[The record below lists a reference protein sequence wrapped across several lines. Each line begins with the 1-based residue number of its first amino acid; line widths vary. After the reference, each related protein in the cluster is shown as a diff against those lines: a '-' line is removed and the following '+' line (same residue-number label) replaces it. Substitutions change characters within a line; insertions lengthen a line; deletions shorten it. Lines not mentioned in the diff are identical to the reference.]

1 MSKLRP
7 LCNKLV
13 VRRLKNESVT
23 TSGII
28 LSQSSLELSN
38 KGEVLAV
45 GVEVVD
51 IKEQD
56 IVLFNNDQT
65 VQIVKVNNEEFLI
78 IKDSDNLVIVENELG
93 IYYEIT

>member
-7 LCNKLV
+7 LCNELV

-23 TSGII
+23 TSSII

-56 IVLFNNDQT
+56 IVLFNMMT
-65 VQIVKVNNEEFLI
+65 SFVYPIYEEGF
-78 IKDSDNLVIVENELG
+78 ENITL
-93 IYYEIT
+93 EIN

>member
-23 TSGII
+23 TSSII

-45 GVEVVD
+45 GVEVVG

-78 IKDSDNLVIVENELG
+78 IKDSDILAIVEN
-93 IYYEIT
+93 

>member
-45 GVEVVD
+45 GVKVVD

-78 IKDSDNLVIVENELG
+78 IKDSDILAIVEN
-93 IYYEIT
+93 

>member
-78 IKDSDNLVIVENELG
+78 IKDSGILAIVEN
-93 IYYEIT
+93 

>member
-78 IKDSDNLVIVENELG
+78 TISDLKKFVNENDKVL
-93 IYYEIT
+93 

>member
-38 KGEVLAV
+38 KGEVLAI

-65 VQIVKVNNEEFLI
+65 VQIIKVNNEEFLI
-78 IKDSDNLVIVENELG
+78 IKDSDILAIVEN
-93 IYYEIT
+93 

>member
-65 VQIVKVNNEEFLI
+65 VQIVKVNNEESLI
-78 IKDSDNLVIVENELG
+78 IKDSDILAIVEN
-93 IYYEIT
+93 

>member
-45 GVEVVD
+45 GVEVID

-65 VQIVKVNNEEFLI
+65 VQIVKVNNEEILI
-78 IKDSDNLVIVENELG
+78 IKDSDILAIVEN
-93 IYYEIT
+93 

>member
-65 VQIVKVNNEEFLI
+65 IQIVKVNNEEFLI
-78 IKDSDNLVIVENELG
+78 IKDSDILAIVEN
-93 IYYEIT
+93 

>member
-23 TSGII
+23 TSSII
-28 LSQSSLELSN
+28 LSQSSLELTN

-78 IKDSDNLVIVENELG
+78 IKDSDILAIVEN
-93 IYYEIT
+93 

>member
-65 VQIVKVNNEEFLI
+65 VQIIKVNNEEFLI
-78 IKDSDNLVIVENELG
+78 IKDSDILAIVEN
-93 IYYEIT
+93 

>member
-78 IKDSDNLVIVENELG
+78 IKDSDILAIVEN
-93 IYYEIT
+93 

>member
-7 LCNKLV
+7 LYNKLV

-78 IKDSDNLVIVENELG
+78 IKDSDILAIVEN
-93 IYYEIT
+93 

>member
-65 VQIVKVNNEEFLI
+65 VQIVKVNNKEFLI
-78 IKDSDNLVIVENELG
+78 IKDSDILAIVEN
-93 IYYEIT
+93 

>member
-45 GVEVVD
+45 GVEIVD

-78 IKDSDNLVIVENELG
+78 IKDSDILAIVEN
-93 IYYEIT
+93 

>member
-38 KGEVLAV
+38 KGEVLAI

-78 IKDSDNLVIVENELG
+78 IKDSDILAIVEN
-93 IYYEIT
+93 

>member
-28 LSQSSLELSN
+28 LSQSSL
-38 KGEVLAV
+38 
-45 GVEVVD
+45 
-51 IKEQD
+51 
-56 IVLFNNDQT
+56 
-65 VQIVKVNNEEFLI
+65 
-78 IKDSDNLVIVENELG
+78 
-93 IYYEIT
+93 

>member
-23 TSGII
+23 TSSII

-78 IKDSDNLVIVENELG
+78 IKDSDILAIVEN
-93 IYYEIT
+93 

>member
-13 VRRLKNESVT
+13 VRRLKNESVIS
-23 TSGII
+23 SGII
-28 LSQSSLELSN
+28 LNQSSLELSN

-78 IKDSDNLVIVENELG
+78 IKDSDILAIVEN
-93 IYYEIT
+93 

>member
-38 KGEVLAV
+38 KGKVLAV

-65 VQIVKVNNEEFLI
+65 VQIIKVNNEEFLI
-78 IKDSDNLVIVENELG
+78 IKDSDILAIVEN
-93 IYYEIT
+93 

>member
-28 LSQSSLELSN
+28 LSQFSLELSN

-78 IKDSDNLVIVENELG
+78 IKDSDILAIVEN
-93 IYYEIT
+93 

>member
-78 IKDSDNLVIVENELG
+78 IKDSDILAIVEK
-93 IYYEIT
+93 

>member
-13 VRRLKNESVT
+13 VCRLKNESVT

-78 IKDSDNLVIVENELG
+78 IKDSDILAIVEN
-93 IYYEIT
+93 

>member
-38 KGEVLAV
+38 KGEVIAV
-45 GVEVVD
+45 GVEVID

-65 VQIVKVNNEEFLI
+65 VQIIKVNNEEFLI
-78 IKDSDNLVIVENELG
+78 IKDSDILAIVEN
-93 IYYEIT
+93 

>member
-56 IVLFNNDQT
+56 IVFA
-65 VQIVKVNNEEFLI
+65 
-78 IKDSDNLVIVENELG
+78 
-93 IYYEIT
+93 

>member
-23 TSGII
+23 SSGII
-28 LSQSSLELSN
+28 LNQSSLELSN
-38 KGEVLAV
+38 KGEVLAI
-45 GVEVVD
+45 GVKVVD

-56 IVLFNNDQT
+56 IVLFNNDET
-65 VQIVKVNNEEFLI
+65 VQIVKVNNKEFLI
-78 IKDSDNLVIVENELG
+78 IKDSDILAIVEN
-93 IYYEIT
+93 

>member
-45 GVEVVD
+45 GVEVID

-78 IKDSDNLVIVENELG
+78 IKDSDILAIVEN
-93 IYYEIT
+93 

>member
-38 KGEVLAV
+38 KGEVLAI
-45 GVEVVD
+45 GVKVVD

-78 IKDSDNLVIVENELG
+78 IKDSDILAIVEN
-93 IYYEIT
+93 

>member
-13 VRRLKNESVT
+13 VRRLKNESLT
-23 TSGII
+23 SSGII
-28 LSQSSLELSN
+28 LNQSSLELSN
-38 KGEVLAV
+38 KGEVLAI
-45 GVEVVD
+45 GIKVVD

-56 IVLFNNDQT
+56 IVLFNNDET

-78 IKDSDNLVIVENELG
+78 IKDSDILAIVEN
-93 IYYEIT
+93 

>member
-45 GVEVVD
+45 GVEVID

-65 VQIVKVNNEEFLI
+65 VQIVKVNNKEFLI
-78 IKDSDNLVIVENELG
+78 IKDSDILAIVEN
-93 IYYEIT
+93 

>member
-7 LCNKLV
+7 LYNKLV

-56 IVLFNNDQT
+56 TVLFNNDQT

-78 IKDSDNLVIVENELG
+78 VKDSDILAIVEN
-93 IYYEIT
+93 

>member
-56 IVLFNNDQT
+56 IVLFNNNQT

-78 IKDSDNLVIVENELG
+78 IKDSDILAIVEN
-93 IYYEIT
+93 

>member
-23 TSGII
+23 PSGII

-38 KGEVLAV
+38 KGEVLAI
-45 GVEVVD
+45 GVKVVD

-78 IKDSDNLVIVENELG
+78 IKDSDILAIVEN
-93 IYYEIT
+93 

>member
-51 IKEQD
+51 IKAQD

-78 IKDSDNLVIVENELG
+78 IKDSDILAIVEN
-93 IYYEIT
+93 

>member
-78 IKDSDNLVIVENELG
+78 IKDLDILAIVEN
-93 IYYEIT
+93 

>member
-7 LCNKLV
+7 LCNNLV
-13 VRRLKNESVT
+13 LRRLKTET
-23 TSGII
+23 TTLSGIV
-28 LSQSSLELSN
+28 LSQSTVELSN

-45 GVEVVD
+45 GVKVTD

-56 IVLFNNDQT
+56 VVLFNNDHT

-78 IKDSDNLVIVENELG
+78 IKDSDILAIVEN
-93 IYYEIT
+93 

>member
-38 KGEVLAV
+38 KGEVLAI
-45 GVEVVD
+45 GVKVVD

-65 VQIVKVNNEEFLI
+65 VQIIKVNNEEFLI
-78 IKDSDNLVIVENELG
+78 IKDSDILAIVEN
-93 IYYEIT
+93 

>member
-51 IKEQD
+51 IKAQD

-65 VQIVKVNNEEFLI
+65 VEIVKVNNEEFLI
-78 IKDSDNLVIVENELG
+78 IKDSDILAIVEN
-93 IYYEIT
+93 

>member
-65 VQIVKVNNEEFLI
+65 VQIVKVNNEEILI
-78 IKDSDNLVIVENELG
+78 IKDSDILAIVEN
-93 IYYEIT
+93 